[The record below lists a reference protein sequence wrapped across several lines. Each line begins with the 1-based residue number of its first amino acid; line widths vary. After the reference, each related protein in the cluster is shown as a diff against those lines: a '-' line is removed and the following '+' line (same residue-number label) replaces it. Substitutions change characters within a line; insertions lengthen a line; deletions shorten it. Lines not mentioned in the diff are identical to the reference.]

1 MQCLCLLVAR
11 LTGFGVIRHL
21 IPCIHQAESPY
32 LYCKFLYII
41 GNKMTVVQ
49 LTGQHR
55 GKYVVYDDKGKI
67 VIVTRNKNIALHY
80 NEATKAAA

>member
-21 IPCIHQAESPY
+21 IPCIHQAELPY
-32 LYCKFLYII
+32 QYCKFLYII

-55 GKYVVYDDKGKI
+55 GKYVVYNDKGKI

-80 NEATKAAA
+80 KEATKAAA

>member
-1 MQCLCLLVAR
+1 
-11 LTGFGVIRHL
+11 
-21 IPCIHQAESPY
+21 
-32 LYCKFLYII
+32 
-41 GNKMTVVQ
+41 MTVVQ

-55 GKYVVYDDKGKI
+55 GKYVVYAAKGKI

>member
-1 MQCLCLLVAR
+1 MQCLCLPLAR
-11 LTGFGVIRHL
+11 LTEFGVIRHL
-21 IPCIHQAESPY
+21 IPCIHLAESPY
-32 LYCKFLYII
+32 QYCKFLYII

-80 NEATKAAA
+80 EQTTMTAA

>member
-1 MQCLCLLVAR
+1 
-11 LTGFGVIRHL
+11 
-21 IPCIHQAESPY
+21 
-32 LYCKFLYII
+32 
-41 GNKMTVVQ
+41 MTVVQ

-55 GKYVVYDDKGKI
+55 GKDGGDDDKGKI